1 MSEKKMKKCGE
12 CGKEIKGEGKTVWKE
27 GKLIMRY
34 CEKCYNKP
42 EVNERIRKMAA
53 KNSHY

>member
-27 GKLIMRY
+27 GKVIMRY
-34 CEKCYNKP
+34 CEECYDKP
-42 EVNERIRKMAA
+42 EVKERIRKMGA
-53 KNSHY
+53 KNHY